1 MRINTPFFVC
11 KLNTGFC
18 EVSSFSRCEFRLGRH
33 MYSVGSSCVA
43 ISFQDLFNVDPK
55 PENVDDAVKFIHRC
69 RQIDWPCQ
77 HHLNCVH
84 RSPNFRI
91 SEKSVAVD
99 VCSNIL
105 APLCNEVILERTYR
119 EDLERIPHPPTLTYG
134 DIGLGTTNTWHGT
147 PDIRVRAGE
156 VNFLYSEKG
165 EGDAGSGSDAGSD
178 ARSDE
183 ESDGMTT
190 VIEDKLFLRVAS
202 LPQVVAMN
210 VVSSFT
216 EHKLHP
222 DKIAMVPSILI
233 NNHSFRVCLYHCER
247 DILLISNEVSL
258 STGDHLSQSAMALL
272 WAVLNH
278 RHFLAEPPP
287 SVDNYTAGIK
297 SRLEQLDILQNFA
310 TLSDKTVNWSVAKEI
325 TLDHEDAPFT
335 FLPKK
340 KRRLQ

>member
-1 MRINTPFFVC
+1 
-11 KLNTGFC
+11 
-18 EVSSFSRCEFRLGRH
+18 

-77 HHLNCVH
+77 HRLNCVH

-99 VCSNIL
+99 VCSKIL
-105 APLCNEVILERTYR
+105 APLCNEVILERMYR
-119 EDLERIPHPPTLTYG
+119 EDLERILHPPTLTYG

-190 VIEDKLFLRVAS
+190 VIEAKLFLRVAS

-210 VVSSFT
+210 VVSSSPNT
-216 EHKLHP
+216 
-222 DKIAMVPSILI
+222 
-233 NNHSFRVCLYHCER
+233 
-247 DILLISNEVSL
+247 
-258 STGDHLSQSAMALL
+258 
-272 WAVLNH
+272 
-278 RHFLAEPPP
+278 
-287 SVDNYTAGIK
+287 NYTRTK
-297 SRLEQLDILQNFA
+297 SQWCHLFQLTTILSESVF
-310 TLSDKTVNWSVAKEI
+310 TTVKGTFSSYQMRFRSVQEI
-325 TLDHEDAPFT
+325 TCRKVQWPFYG
-335 FLPKK
+335 
-340 KRRLQ
+340 QC